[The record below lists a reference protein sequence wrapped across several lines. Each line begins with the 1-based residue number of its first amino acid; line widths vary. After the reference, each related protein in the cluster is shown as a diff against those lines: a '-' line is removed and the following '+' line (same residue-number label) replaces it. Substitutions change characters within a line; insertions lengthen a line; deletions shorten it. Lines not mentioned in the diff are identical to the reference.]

1 MGALGKQAARR
12 RSRPSRRVVELMV
25 AITVAGVVL
34 LVAGPYLYRL
44 WKREQL
50 RIAVSEIY
58 AFVAASRLHAVKHD
72 RLVVVFVD
80 LKGRRIMSWADSP
93 PYDLVQEPGE
103 PTLQQ
108 LPLPP
113 SLFFRY
119 APNGDAVDDA
129 DAVCFDG
136 YNGDRDLV
144 DRIVFQPDGTLLF
157 PQALNSRQ
165 PLRPRTYTA
174 AVPYGSIDCNPGNR
188 CRGIYIADRPE
199 AGATSNRNAFRISVD
214 DFGRSGRISLLKWL
228 PLSEGGNRGETNYV
242 PPPWRWVD

>member
-1 MGALGKQAARR
+1 MGALGGPAARR

-34 LVAGPYLYRL
+34 LIAGPYLYRL
-44 WKREQL
+44 WKRERL
-50 RIAVSEIY
+50 RIAVSEVY
-58 AFVAASRLHAVKHD
+58 AFVAASRLHAVKHE

-80 LKGRRIMSWADSP
+80 LKGRRMVSWADLP

-103 PTLQQ
+103 PTLRQ

-113 SLFFRY
+113 SLVFRY

-144 DRIVFQPDGTLLF
+144 DRIVFQPDGTLLS
-157 PQALNSRQ
+157 PQAPNSRQ

-174 AVPYGSIDCNPGNR
+174 TVPYGSIDCN
-188 CRGIYIADRPE
+188 
-199 AGATSNRNAFRISVD
+199 
-214 DFGRSGRISLLKWL
+214 
-228 PLSEGGNRGETNYV
+228 
-242 PPPWRWVD
+242 